1 METISLLLAGSAFT
15 IWLVILCL
23 PWQAWRTNEV
33 FSVEGDYKARNLEDV
48 TVLIPARNEEAVIAQ
63 TIDSVI
69 SQGDGIHVILIDDQ
83 SDDRT
88 AGLAES
94 HAGKHLTIID
104 GAPLPDGWTGKL
116 WALQQAYMQ
125 VNTSFTLLLDA
136 DIELGA
142 DVIGKLREKM
152 NHENL
157 HFVSLMAAPPMQS
170 FWEKLL
176 MPAFVFFFKLLY
188 PFSLV
193 NSKTSRVAAAAGGC
207 VLVQTE
213 VLKDIG
219 GFASIKSELIDDCAL
234 ARRVKSMGYTI
245 WLGLTRS
252 VRSARPYPNLGE
264 IWNMVART
272 AFTQLHYSP
281 ALLLLCTALMTV
293 AFIVPLIML
302 AHSSGFVQLLGGAAF
317 LGMIVSNLPTLRFY
331 RRSPLWSL
339 LMPLTASLYL
349 AMIWTSALR
358 FWGGNR
364 SIWKGRIYQR
374 VDSQNA
380 DRSIQEFS

>member
-1 METISLLLAGSAFT
+1 
-15 IWLVILCL
+15 
-23 PWQAWRTNEV
+23 
-33 FSVEGDYKARNLEDV
+33 
-48 TVLIPARNEEAVIAQ
+48 
-63 TIDSVI
+63 
-69 SQGDGIHVILIDDQ
+69 
-83 SDDRT
+83 
-88 AGLAES
+88 
-94 HAGKHLTIID
+94 
-104 GAPLPDGWTGKL
+104 
-116 WALQQAYMQ
+116 
-125 VNTSFTLLLDA
+125 
-136 DIELGA
+136 
-142 DVIGKLREKM
+142 
-152 NHENL
+152 
-157 HFVSLMAAPPMQS
+157 MQS
-170 FWEKLL
+170 FWEQLL

-207 VLVQTE
+207 VLVKTE

-219 GFASIKSELIDDCAL
+219 GFASIRSELIDDCAL
-234 ARRVKSMGYTI
+234 ARRAKSMGYTI

-272 AFTQLHYSP
+272 AYTQLHYSP

-302 AHSSGFVQLLGGAAF
+302 ANSSGFVQLLGGAAF

-349 AMIWTSALR
+349 AMTWTSALR

-380 DRSIQEFS
+380 DRSIREIS